1 MKNDKVKKW
10 LCLILIF
17 GGFFIL
23 RNFIPSGLDQAGWDG
38 FLVLFV
44 AVLLWLTEAV
54 PMAVTAVF
62 VLFFGA
68 WVGFE
73 KEANI
78 LANFASTGPF
88 FLLAAMVIG
97 QIFTK
102 VGLGRRISL
111 YVLPMFGN
119 KAKAVLLAVMMGTCV
134 VSMFLADIP
143 TALVFFGLCAPI
155 LEQNGC
161 EPGKSKF
168 GKAIMLGIPVGAAIG
183 GIGTPAGSGMNA
195 VTMSLLKNI
204 CGVEISFGQWSLV
217 GVPVALVSIVLA
229 WLILC
234 WLCKPEIDIVKGLD
248 SLKEDRKNVGPLKGD
263 ELKFTIVFAIMVV
276 LWFIPKQTGIDMYMT
291 AWGGIFIMSLPG
303 MNLVN
308 WKEAST
314 KIDWSAFL
322 ICGAATALATVVAN
336 LGTGAW
342 LSGILSNLFLSK
354 VAGMGLVVLLLVINV
369 MMAVGHYPDA
379 SGRLSG
385 RSLPARCRRT
395 GCQPRPQSDRCL
407 PARLHVHQHAAAR
420 PDRSDLLYHLLRRLL
435 EDQGHDEFR
444 HSHHHWLHSCF
455 LALDCS
461 DRRYRRAR
469 LTAFSNRS
477 FRRASNRPAEEIKSE
492 GTNRCGDT

>member
-10 LCLILIF
+10 IYLILIF

-23 RNFIPSGLDQAGWDG
+23 RNFVPSGLDQMGWDG

-54 PMAVTAVF
+54 PMAVTSVF

-73 KEANI
+73 KEGTI

-88 FLLAAMVIG
+88 FLLAAMIIG

-102 VGLGRRISL
+102 VGLGKRISL
-111 YVLPMFGN
+111 YVLPAFGN
-119 KAKAVLLAVMMGTCV
+119 RAKAVLLAIMLGTCI

-143 TALVFFGLCAPI
+143 TALVFFGLCMPI

-168 GKAIMLGIPVGAAIG
+168 GKAVMLGIPVGAAIG

-195 VTMSLLKNI
+195 VTMSMLKNI
-204 CGVEISFGQWSLV
+204 CDVEISFAQWSVV
-217 GVPVALVSIVLA
+217 GVPVAIASTVLA

-234 WLCKPEIDIVKGLD
+234 VLYKPEINVVKGLD
-248 SLKEDRKNVGPLKGD
+248 SLKEDRKNIGSLKGS
-263 ELKFTIVFAIMVV
+263 ELKFTIVFAIMVI
-276 LWFIPKQTGIDMYMT
+276 LWFIPKKTGIDMYMT
-291 AWGGIFIMSLPG
+291 AWTGIFVMSLPG
-303 MNLVN
+303 MDMVD
-308 WKEAST
+308 WKDASS

-336 LGTGAW
+336 LGTGQW

-354 VAGMGLVVLLLVINV
+354 VAGMGVLVLLLVINL
-369 MMAVGHYPDA
+369 MMAVGHYPMPQ
-379 SGRLSG
+379 GV
-385 RSLPARCRRT
+385 SLA
-395 GCQPRPQSDRCL
+395 GLCL
-407 PARLHVHQHAAAR
+407 PVVGALAIELGMNPIVVCL
-420 PDRSDLLYHLLRRLL
+420 PVCMSTSMLLLVPI
-435 EDQGHDEFR
+435 DPT
-444 HSHHHWLHSCF
+444 CF
-455 LALDCS
+455 TTYSGGYWKIKDMMGSGIIITLGYIIIASLWTALM
-461 DRRYRRAR
+461 ATTGI
-469 LTAFSNRS
+469 L
-477 FRRASNRPAEEIKSE
+477 
-492 GTNRCGDT
+492 G

>member
-1 MKNDKVKKW
+1 M
-10 LCLILIF
+10 
-17 GGFFIL
+17 
-23 RNFIPSGLDQAGWDG
+23 
-38 FLVLFV
+38 
-44 AVLLWLTEAV
+44 
-54 PMAVTAVF
+54 
-62 VLFFGA
+62 
-68 WVGFE
+68 
-73 KEANI
+73 
-78 LANFASTGPF
+78 
-88 FLLAAMVIG
+88 
-97 QIFTK
+97 
-102 VGLGRRISL
+102 
-111 YVLPMFGN
+111 
-119 KAKAVLLAVMMGTCV
+119 LLAVMMGTCV

-155 LEQNGC
+155 LEQNGS

-217 GVPVALVSIVLA
+217 GVPEALVSIVLA

-276 LWFIPKQTGIDMYMT
+276 LWFIPKQTRNDMYMT
-291 AWGGIFIMSLPG
+291 AWGGIVIKSLPG
-303 MNLVN
+303 MILCN

-369 MMAVGHYPDA
+369 MMAVGHYPMPQ
-379 SGRLSG
+379 GV
-385 RSLPARCRRT
+385 SLA
-395 GCQPRPQSDRCL
+395 GLCL
-407 PARLHVHQHAAAR
+407 PVVGALAVNLGLNPIVVCLPVCMSTSMLLLVPIDPTCFTTYSGGYWKIKDMMSSGILITIGYILVSSLWTAVIAAT
-420 PDRSDLLYHLLRRLL
+420 
-435 EDQGHDEFR
+435 G
-444 HSHHHWLHSCF
+444 
-455 LALDCS
+455 AL
-461 DRRYRRAR
+461 
-469 LTAFSNRS
+469 
-477 FRRASNRPAEEIKSE
+477 
-492 GTNRCGDT
+492 G

>member
-23 RNFIPSGLDQAGWDG
+23 RNFVPSGLDQAGWDG

-88 FLLAAMVIG
+88 FLLAAMIIG

-102 VGLGRRISL
+102 VGLGHRISL
-111 YVLPMFGN
+111 YILPMFGN
-119 KAKAVLLAVMMGTCV
+119 KAKAVLLAVMMGTCI

-204 CGVEISFGQWSLV
+204 CDVEISFGQWSLI

-234 WLCKPEIDIVKGLD
+234 WLYKPEIDVVKGLD

-322 ICGAATALATVVAN
+322 ICGAATALATCNRCCKPRHRRLAQRHSLEPLPVQGRRYGPCRAASCDQCHD
-336 LGTGAW
+336 GRW
-342 LSGILSNLFLSK
+342 PLS
-354 VAGMGLVVLLLVINV
+354 
-369 MMAVGHYPDA
+369 DA

-385 RSLPARCRRT
+385 RPLPARCRRA
-395 GCQPRPQSDRCL
+395 GCQSRPQSDRCL
-407 PARLHVHQHAAAR
+407 PTRLHVHQHAAAR

-435 EDQGHDEFR
+435 EDQGHDELR
-444 HSHHHWLHSCF
+444 HSHHHWLHPCF

-461 DRRYRRAR
+461 YRRYRRAR
-469 LTAFSNRS
+469 LTAFSKRS
-477 FRRASNRPAEEIKSE
+477 LRRAVQPPGVGNKK
-492 GTNRCGDT
+492 